1 MALDLQDDKFDF
13 KDLNTSFLRRPAAV
27 TIRKPFFT
35 TAEMSDLLL
44 RTLRNYV
51 PPAHRTVST
60 GGSSAR
66 SLGLIRAVVITYERI
81 NEAKFL
87 EVEKQYPA
95 AAQKIRVL
103 SSDYNQNQIGNAN
116 AEYIKPIKIAF
127 NQNLCIRPLVSGESV
142 TAVYDPLRPDI
153 INSHYL
159 LGTTLGNP
167 HYYSS
172 EHKTE
177 QTYTYGDLVAHRRV
191 REIPNIGDC
200 FERYARV
207 YIFDSLDHMELQPED
222 SEKVR
227 KKAQAPRHTA
237 HDYFY
242 NQAPSYISNPD
253 LVTFYTPPAKKSSGS
268 TSGKSTPS
276 TRGVGD
282 TPQIT
287 DEFIKETFGAIPS
300 KPIKAYKWDFAV
312 PYGYEM
318 HVIQEETLRT
328 NYYKGTTQS
337 YYDETHELTNLIRNI
352 PPFQVNGVYI
362 PTTDRRA
369 ANVTP
374 TVTSAEQKSL
384 TTKLDALEKAETLV
398 EKLDAATALQDDL
411 SKLAAKRK
419 SGPTEGVLFRAFRS
433 LLNQNVP
440 AVPEAK
446 HAYEKV
452 TEYILRLSDGSL
464 SVNGASDTD
473 SEAFFVKYGLP
484 FFGFLSS
491 FYKSR
496 LQQREDTFR
505 SLYTL
510 DYVVAK
516 NPVNMTEL
524 EFRIRYYAVLLLKI
538 LEKLDE
544 YEYFI
549 NDKVIQIP
557 TLSDI
562 TDCSKMLRSCV
573 EGSVGSE
580 NGVANVGTA
589 ALAKMK
595 SKGYDRKFV
604 AQMDRVL
611 FSSLT
616 GMYITSISDL
626 NASVKAP
633 MWNAEPTENDFK
645 VDSESILPSFAESEK
660 NDASKK
666 NQDFLDALTKAITL
680 CNNKD
685 VENIGISRV
694 IQGISTA
701 TVTIKNDKEKY
712 NFNRK
717 DGLNSCRICI
727 EPMDQIDIFLP
738 DFDGKLRPVFSGF
751 ISRAEAADDGGYHSI
766 NIDADCNMKYFQINR
781 TNIKPSASR
790 QESENNPLTAFT
802 VPEKMFGSI
811 NHFLPLI
818 FAQSLTYLE
827 CQPRALVSD
836 TEMLFTE
843 TPVAR
848 QKKTKVKISN
858 GRSVPRVG
866 IKDGSFVS
874 TMSVN
879 ETAVDTEKST
889 TKIEVQNGGTSKVKK
904 TDITLVI
911 TSKVEGEIEKSDV
924 SDKDTNNNEDIYSKV
939 IFGDPLFNYL
949 WYKSASHYP
958 KDEAKLIDDNL
969 EKVLNEYVYT
979 SYTGMDNNDNASAVR
994 VLVPGAQE
1002 PTDALK
1008 NGKRCSYVIFKQRRK
1023 GTMSGIFR
1031 IKDEKNE
1038 SIKRAQELT
1047 GIGEEEDR
1055 AIAAVIEGTSQPSFV
1070 LQGLGF
1076 SLQTSHWK
1084 TNMEVI
1090 NDVADKFNFLCYTM
1104 NTGVVRFAPYNFD
1117 LMLLNTNQFNSPK
1130 IDTNAMLLHRYASNL
1145 NNDPNPLILKKKY
1158 LISYDKSEDETKI
1171 VNWLRLNGD
1180 WVIGG
1185 SNQLMQAV
1193 VINPVLIKKFG
1204 VRAAQNRTVIGIKN
1218 TDSLRLYGL
1227 SWLDRQNKRYRSA
1240 TISGLYD
1247 SRMDVNCP
1255 YYVPHDNTI
1264 YFCESLNIRYTPGN
1278 TCTYSMGA
1286 TYGKKP
1292 ILEITEDMISDKL
1305 DASVLHYSDIGD
1317 IFTSNIRLVD
1327 TTPLLAKLREA
1338 FIEKN
1343 SIAPTVYAQYKR
1355 LFSPKEVA
1363 LYGEVDNYEITENTD
1378 ENADVPFT
1386 ATYSPIYESSTTTV
1400 DDKLL
1405 TRNAAIC
1412 CYNGYLW
1419 DNVSGISF
1427 EELIFNYGYFLGQAY
1442 LTGFTT
1448 TLSMTQD
1455 LEKPLFDYVQEY
1467 LDSVSGTGEYDT
1479 AEANVL
1485 NLAYIYIPS
1494 ITSPNRLPDVFD
1506 HQSYLFTDLKVPGL
1520 VEPAQP
1526 QIVEE

>member
-60 GGSSAR
+60 GGGSAR

-87 EVEKQYPA
+87 EVERQYPA

-103 SSDYNQNQIGNAN
+103 SADYNQNQIGNAN

-127 NQNLCIRPLVSGESV
+127 DQNLCIRPLVSGESI
-142 TAVYDPLRPDI
+142 TAIYDPLRPDI

-177 QTYTYGDLVAHRRV
+177 QSYPYGDLVAQRRV

-207 YIFDSLDHMELQPED
+207 YIFDSLDHTELQPED
-222 SEKVR
+222 TDNVR
-227 KKAQAPRHTA
+227 KKSQAPRHTA

-242 NQAPSYISNPD
+242 NQVPSYISNPK

-268 TSGKSTPS
+268 TSGKSTPA

-300 KPIKAYKWDFAV
+300 KPIYAYKWDFAV

-318 HVIQEETLRT
+318 HIVQESTLRT

-337 YYDETHELTNLIRNI
+337 YYDETRELTNLIRNI
-352 PPFQVNGVYI
+352 PSFQVNGIYI
-362 PTTDRRA
+362 PTTGRRA
-369 ANVTP
+369 ANVTQN
-374 TVTSAEQKSL
+374 VTPAEQKSL
-384 TTKLDALEKAETLV
+384 TTKLDALEKASTLV
-398 EKLDAATALQDDL
+398 EKLEAATSLQEDL
-411 SKLAAKRK
+411 GKLASKRRAN
-419 SGPTEGVLFRAFRS
+419 PTEGVVFKAFRTLVS
-433 LLNQNVP
+433 QTGETVP

-446 HAYEKV
+446 HAYDKV
-452 TEYILRLSDGSL
+452 TEYIYRLSDGSL
-464 SVNGASDTD
+464 SVNGASDTE

-484 FFGFLSS
+484 FFGFLYS

-538 LEKLDE
+538 LDKLDE

-549 NDKVIQIP
+549 NDNIIQIP

-580 NGVANVGTA
+580 NGVANVGTE

-595 SKGYDRKFV
+595 SRGYDRKFV

-611 FSSLT
+611 FSSLA
-616 GMYITSISDL
+616 GMYITSMSDL

-633 MWNAEPTENDFK
+633 MWNAEPTEEDFK
-645 VDSESILPSFAESEK
+645 VDSESILPSF
-660 NDASKK
+660 DASKK

-694 IQGISTA
+694 VQGISTA

-712 NFNRK
+712 NFNRD

-738 DFDGKLRPVFSGF
+738 DFDGKLRPVFSGL
-751 ISRAEAADDGGYHSI
+751 ISRAEASDDGGYHSI

-811 NHFLPLI
+811 NNFLPLI

-848 QKKTKVKISN
+848 QKKTKVNISN
-858 GRSVPRVG
+858 GGSVPRVG
-866 IKDGSFVS
+866 IKYDSFVS
-874 TMSVN
+874 NMSVN
-879 ETAVDTEKST
+879 ETDVDTEKST
-889 TKIEVQNGGTSKVKK
+889 TKIEVQNGGTSTEKK
-904 TDITLVI
+904 TDITIVF
-911 TSKVEGEIEKSDV
+911 TSKVEGEVEKSDV
-924 SDKDTNNNEDIYSKV
+924 SDKDTTTSEDIYSKV
-939 IFGDPLFNYL
+939 IFADPLFNYL

-969 EKVLNEYVYT
+969 EKVLNDYVYT
-979 SYTGMDNNDNASAVR
+979 SYTGMDNNDTAAAVR

-1002 PTDALK
+1002 PTEALK

-1031 IKDEKNE
+1031 IPDEKNA
-1038 SIKRAQELT
+1038 SLKRAQELS
-1047 GIGEEEDR
+1047 GMGEEEDR

-1158 LISYDKSEDETKI
+1158 LISYDKSEDETRI

-1292 ILEITEDMISDKL
+1292 ILELTDKMVGTIPYKNAASDRLFSGNIFITGSDAIL
-1305 DASVLHYSDIGD
+1305 EGLY
-1317 IFTSNIRLVD
+1317 T
-1327 TTPLLAKLREA
+1327 E

-1343 SIAPTVYAQYKR
+1343 NISPTVYAQYKR
-1355 LFSPKEVA
+1355 LFGETKQDQRTADDVVSNIVSSVVNPIVSNSPLA
-1363 LYGEVDNYEITENTD
+1363 L
-1378 ENADVPFT
+1378 
-1386 ATYSPIYESSTTTV
+1386 TV
-1400 DDKLL
+1400 DTDDKINRM
-1405 TRNAAIC
+1405 TRNAALC

-1448 TLSMTQD
+1448 TLSLAQD
-1455 LEKPLFDYVQEY
+1455 LEKPLFDYVKEY
-1467 LDSVSGTGEYDT
+1467 LDRVSGTGGYDE
-1479 AEANVL
+1479 AEANAL

-1494 ITSPNRLPDVFD
+1494 IPSPNRLPDVFD

-1526 QIVEE
+1526 QLVEE